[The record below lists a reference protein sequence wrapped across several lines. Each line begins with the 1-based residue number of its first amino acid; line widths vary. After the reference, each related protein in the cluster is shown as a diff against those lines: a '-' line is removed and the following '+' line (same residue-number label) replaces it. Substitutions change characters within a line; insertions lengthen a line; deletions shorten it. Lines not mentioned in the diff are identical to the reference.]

1 MEATHENKAKIE
13 RMDETMK
20 RKFLED
26 LGLEKEVID
35 KILDENS
42 ADIGKAKGEVDS
54 ITSER
59 DKLKTDIADR
69 DKQLEDLKKVD
80 ADALQAEI
88 EKLQADNKAKDD
100 AHAAE
105 IKQLKIDVA
114 VSTALTTAKARNE
127 KAVKAL
133 LELDPEKIEL
143 LDDGTIK
150 GLDDQIKKLTESD
163 DTKFLFD
170 TSTKKTQIKG
180 AKPGETGKED
190 PDTKVDVS
198 KMTYEEL
205 AAYMEANP
213 DAEI

>member
-1 MEATHENKAKIE
+1 
-13 RMDETMK
+13 MK

-42 ADIGKAKGEVDS
+42 TDIGKAKGEVDS

-59 DKLKTDIADR
+59 DKLKTDLADR
-69 DKQLEDLKKVD
+69 DKQLETLKNSTGDVEGMKKQIADLQAENKTKDETHAAEMKQLKVD
-80 ADALQAEI
+80 AAVSAALTGA
-88 EKLQADNKAKDD
+88 KAK
-100 AHAAE
+100 
-105 IKQLKIDVA
+105 
-114 VSTALTTAKARNE
+114 NE

-143 LDDGTIK
+143 LDDGSIK

-170 TSTKKTQIKG
+170 TSTKKTQMKG

-198 KMTYEEL
+198 KMSYEEL
-205 AAYMEANP
+205 AAYIEANP

>member
-1 MEATHENKAKIE
+1 
-13 RMDETMK
+13 MDLKMK

-59 DKLKTDIADR
+59 DKLKTDLADR
-69 DKQLEDLKKVD
+69 DKQLETLKNSTGDVEAMKKQIADLQAENKTKDETHAAEMKQLKVD
-80 ADALQAEI
+80 AAVSSALSA
-88 EKLQADNKAKDD
+88 AKAK
-100 AHAAE
+100 
-105 IKQLKIDVA
+105 
-114 VSTALTTAKARNE
+114 NE

-143 LDDGTIK
+143 LDDGSIK

-170 TSTKKTQIKG
+170 TSTKKTQMKG

-198 KMTYEEL
+198 KMSYEEL
-205 AAYMEANP
+205 AAYIEANP

>member
-1 MEATHENKAKIE
+1 MKKEDFIKLGFSEEDAKKAADASAEELKSYIPKARFDEVNNDKKKLELDVRDRDSQLETLKNSTGDIEAMKKQIADLQVENKTK
-13 RMDETMK
+13 DETHAAEM
-20 RKFLED
+20 
-26 LGLEKEVID
+26 
-35 KILDENS
+35 
-42 ADIGKAKGEVDS
+42 
-54 ITSER
+54 
-59 DKLKTDIADR
+59 
-69 DKQLEDLKKVD
+69 KQLKVD
-80 ADALQAEI
+80 AAVSAALTGA
-88 EKLQADNKAKDD
+88 KAK
-100 AHAAE
+100 
-105 IKQLKIDVA
+105 
-114 VSTALTTAKARNE
+114 NE

-143 LDDGTIK
+143 LDDGSIK

-170 TSTKKTQIKG
+170 TSTKKTQMKG

-198 KMTYEEL
+198 KMSYEEL

>member
-1 MEATHENKAKIE
+1 MKKEDFIKLGFSEEDAKKAADASAEELKSYIPKARFDEVNNDKKKLELDVRDRDSQLETLKNSTGDVEAMKKQIADLQAENKTK
-13 RMDETMK
+13 DETHAAEM
-20 RKFLED
+20 
-26 LGLEKEVID
+26 
-35 KILDENS
+35 
-42 ADIGKAKGEVDS
+42 
-54 ITSER
+54 
-59 DKLKTDIADR
+59 
-69 DKQLEDLKKVD
+69 KQLKVD
-80 ADALQAEI
+80 AAVSAALSA
-88 EKLQADNKAKDD
+88 AKAK
-100 AHAAE
+100 
-105 IKQLKIDVA
+105 
-114 VSTALTTAKARNE
+114 NE

-143 LDDGTIK
+143 LDDGSIK

-170 TSTKKTQIKG
+170 NSTKKTQMKG

-198 KMTYEEL
+198 KMSYEEL

>member
-1 MEATHENKAKIE
+1 MKKEDFIKLGFSEEDAKKAADASAEELKSYIPKARFDEVNNDKKKLELDVRDRDSQLETLKNSTGDVEAMKKQIADLQAENKTK
-13 RMDETMK
+13 DETHAAEM
-20 RKFLED
+20 
-26 LGLEKEVID
+26 
-35 KILDENS
+35 
-42 ADIGKAKGEVDS
+42 
-54 ITSER
+54 
-59 DKLKTDIADR
+59 
-69 DKQLEDLKKVD
+69 KQLKVD
-80 ADALQAEI
+80 AAVSAALSA
-88 EKLQADNKAKDD
+88 AKAK
-100 AHAAE
+100 
-105 IKQLKIDVA
+105 
-114 VSTALTTAKARNE
+114 NE

-143 LDDGTIK
+143 LDDGSIK

-170 TSTKKTQIKG
+170 TSTKKTQMKG

-198 KMTYEEL
+198 KMSYEEL